1 MTAINMRPDDVA
13 SEGNAMSFAL
23 RKMIGDYA
31 FIDIVQVMAVTGD
44 TLTVKSL
51 LHPVTANNEK
61 IDGVSV
67 FQIPYLRLQRGESA
81 VIMDPV
87 AGDIGLMAV
96 CDKDTSNVRAT
107 KAESAPASRR
117 QHSSADGVYLTG
129 IASLNGDPSQYV
141 KFSNS
146 GIEVVSPVTVT
157 VSAPTIELNGENQV
171 SINTPA
177 IVLNGAIQQG
187 DGSYGGNATF
197 GGSITA
203 EGEVQGSGIN
213 LSTHVH
219 GGVESGGSTTQG
231 PQ

>member
-1 MTAINMRPDDVA
+1 
-13 SEGNAMSFAL
+13 
-23 RKMIGDYA
+23 
-31 FIDIVQVMAVTGD
+31 
-44 TLTVKSL
+44 
-51 LHPVTANNEK
+51 
-61 IDGVSV
+61 
-67 FQIPYLRLQRGESA
+67 
-81 VIMDPV
+81 MDPMP
-87 AGDIGLMAV
+87 GDIGLMAV
-96 CDKDTSNVRAT
+96 CDKDITNVKST
-107 KAESAPASRR
+107 KAESPPGSKR

-157 VSAPTIELNGENQV
+157 VSAPTIELNGESQV
-171 SINTPA
+171 SINAPA

-203 EGEVQGSGIN
+203 EGEVQGNGIN

-219 GGVESGGSTTQG
+219 GGVESGWSTTQG